1 MAGRE
6 SIIRLAQLVDREK
19 KEVLGEVGNELQNFH
34 LGRCSA
40 ALFVVVILVDAR
52 AAVAVE
58 KNMKFQKEIT
68 IKNEENMRA
77 RTQNGEG
84 TATYAALE
92 HDPVLAKP
100 PHLPHSSGVNRVASR
115 SK

>member
-1 MAGRE
+1 
-6 SIIRLAQLVDREK
+6 V
-19 KEVLGEVGNELQNFH
+19 GEVGNELQNFH

>member
-1 MAGRE
+1 MWVCLRVK
-6 SIIRLAQLVDREK
+6 R
-19 KEVLGEVGNELQNFH
+19 F
-34 LGRCSA
+34 
-40 ALFVVVILVDAR
+40 ALFC
-52 AAVAVE
+52 
-58 KNMKFQKEIT
+58 
-68 IKNEENMRA
+68 EENMRA